1 MEQVDEIEIAQAW
14 LAPSAV
20 VDCGDRQVRQQA
32 QALAQGA
39 AERVEVAQRC
49 FLFVRDAIAHSF
61 DIGSGQV
68 TCRASEVLRHGHG
81 ICYAQSHLLA
91 ALLRANG
98 IPAGFSYQRLCDDE
112 GGYCLHGFNTLY
124 LPQHGWYRVDA
135 RGNTNGID
143 AQFCPPQERLA
154 FAAAARGEV
163 DYGLNLAEPLP
174 CVVRALQE
182 AGDAEALRLRLPSAI
197 RMG

>member
-1 MEQVDEIEIAQAW
+1 MKQVDEIAPAW
-14 LAPSAV
+14 LAASAV
-20 VDCGDRQVRQQA
+20 VDFRDEQVRREA
-32 QALAQGA
+32 EALAQGA
-39 AERVEVAQRC
+39 GDRVEVAHRC
-49 FLFVRDAIAHSF
+49 FLFVRDEIAHSF

-68 TCRASEVLRHGHG
+68 ACSASDVLRYGHG

-112 GGYCLHGFNTLY
+112 GGFCLHGFNTLY

-143 AQFCPPQERLA
+143 ARFCPPQERLA
-154 FAAAARGEV
+154 FTTAARGEV

-174 CVVRALQE
+174 CVVRALQG
-182 AGDAEALRLRLPSAI
+182 APDIDALRRSLPTSVG
-197 RMG
+197 MG